1 MATSKE
7 FIDYIL
13 DCLGQDKSIT
23 TKKMFGEYAI
33 YFDKKVVAFVCDNT
47 FFLKINERTTNE
59 LEKLKM
65 KLKTGPA
72 YPGSKDYYILGED
85 IFENRKQFLR
95 LLEVCTQA
103 VEPVKRKKKS
113 VVK

>member
-23 TKKMFGEYAI
+23 TKRMFGEYAV
-33 YFDKKVVAFVCDNT
+33 YYDKKVVAFVCDNT
-47 FFLKINERTTNE
+47 FFLKINSKTTSE
-59 LEKLKM
+59 LERLNI

-72 YPGSKDYYILGED
+72 YPGSKDYYIGDED
-85 IFENRKQFLR
+85 IFENKKVFLN
-95 LLEVCTQA
+95 LLEKCSEI
-103 VEPVKRKKKS
+103 VEVKKPKKKN
-113 VVK
+113 